1 MDDNI
6 SGFFNPVEG
15 YGNPDLTTFTQ
26 IHTSED
32 GRCDLY
38 RGERAGRFRVYK
50 CLKPRYRGSL
60 LHEGILRKE
69 FEQGYSLRHVN
80 ICEIYSYMEVDGL
93 GNCIEMEWIDGVTLD
108 EYLRRGYPNERTFQK
123 IAAQLCDALS
133 YIHSRGMIH
142 RDLKPSNIMV
152 SHDGGTVKLIDF
164 GFADD
169 SSSTL
174 FKAPAG
180 SLNWVAPEVL
190 AGNKADARSDI
201 YSLGVVLR
209 EMTCRHRACL
219 ARCTAA
225 DPARRYASAG
235 QVKEALCHRRSF
247 LPIVITAM
255 AAVAL
260 IVITA
265 FLFKKKPSPEVVT
278 APPPVSKADTI
289 YVLPAEPQ
297 QPAVQQPA
305 IVPAKEKPAEPDPE
319 DNIDDIFEQ
328 ASDLFEENL

>member
-6 SGFFNPVEG
+6 SGFFSPVEG
-15 YGNPDLTTFTQ
+15 YGSPDLSSFTKLP
-26 IHTSED
+26 TPED

-50 CLKPRYRGSL
+50 CLKPRYRGSM

-108 EYLRRGYPNERTFQK
+108 EFLRLGRPDERTFIK
-123 IAAQLCDALS
+123 IASQICDALG

-152 SHDGGTVKLIDF
+152 SHDGGIVKLIDF
-164 GFADD
+164 GLADD
-169 SSSTL
+169 SSSSVL
-174 FKAPAG
+174 KAPAG
-180 SLNWVAPEVL
+180 SRRWVAPEVL

-201 YSLGVVLR
+201 WSLGAVLQLVT
-209 EMTCRHRACL
+209 EGHRRCL
-219 ARCTAA
+219 EKCMSE

-235 QVKEALCHRRSF
+235 QVKEALCRRVSF
-247 LPIVITAM
+247 VPIVITAVM
-255 AAVAL
+255 AAVL

-289 YVLPAEPQ
+289 YVLPADSQKPAVM
-297 QPAVQQPA
+297 QPAT
-305 IVPAKEKPAEPDPE
+305 VPAKEKPAEPE
-319 DNIDDIFEQ
+319 TKDNIDDIFEQ